1 MERDSATQRP
11 HVLVL
16 GGGFAGL
23 AVARGLRRAPVR
35 VTLLDQRNHHLFQP
49 LLYQV
54 ATAALSAAD
63 IAYPIR
69 AVLRQ
74 QRNARVLMGEAVR
87 IDLTAQTVELRDG
100 TLSFDYLVV
109 ATGAT
114 HSYFGNDQWAEF
126 APGLKCIDDALEIR
140 RRILFAYEAAERE
153 ADPAIQREWLTFA
166 VVGGGPT
173 GVELAGALAE
183 IGRFTV
189 AKDFRSIDPT
199 AVRVLLIEVQDRVL
213 PPYPEVLSEKAR
225 RQLEALG
232 VEVRTGAQVTAIDA
246 RGLEIGGERVAAR
259 TVLWAAGVAASPLA
273 RSLGAP
279 LDRAGRVEVRPDLC
293 LPEHPNVFV
302 IGDLMALSC
311 AGKPVPGVAPAAVQA
326 GKHTAKNLARRVAG
340 QVTLPFRYVDKGSLA
355 TVGRSAAVAHVGRL
369 RFAGFFAWVFW
380 WLVHILFLIGFRNRF
395 VVLFGWAWSYLTFQ
409 RGARLIT
416 GETGEMP
423 ELRDRPGGGDWA
435 SDAAADDPVSDQRR
449 T

>member
-1 MERDSATQRP
+1 M
-11 HVLVL
+11 
-16 GGGFAGL
+16 
-23 AVARGLRRAPVR
+23 
-35 VTLLDQRNHHLFQP
+35 
-49 LLYQV
+49 
-54 ATAALSAAD
+54 SAAD

-302 IGDLMALSC
+302 IGDLMALSF
-311 AGKPVPGVAPAAVQA
+311 AGKPVPGVAPAALQA

>member
-1 MERDSATQRP
+1 MPGWSA
-11 HVLVL
+11 
-16 GGGFAGL
+16 
-23 AVARGLRRAPVR
+23 
-35 VTLLDQRNHHLFQP
+35 
-49 LLYQV
+49 
-54 ATAALSAAD
+54 
-63 IAYPIR
+63 
-69 AVLRQ
+69 
-74 QRNARVLMGEAVR
+74 
-87 IDLTAQTVELRDG
+87 G
-100 TLSFDYLVV
+100 TPS
-109 ATGAT
+109 
-114 HSYFGNDQWAEF
+114 
-126 APGLKCIDDALEIR
+126 
-140 RRILFAYEAAERE
+140 
-153 ADPAIQREWLTFA
+153 
-166 VVGGGPT
+166 
-173 GVELAGALAE
+173 
-183 IGRFTV
+183 
-189 AKDFRSIDPT
+189 
-199 AVRVLLIEVQDRVL
+199 L
-213 PPYPEVLSEKAR
+213 PPNW
-225 RQLEALG
+225 
-232 VEVRTGAQVTAIDA
+232 
-246 RGLEIGGERVAAR
+246 RGG
-259 TVLWAAGVAASPLA
+259 ASPLA

-311 AGKPVPGVAPAAVQA
+311 AGKPVPGVAPAALQA

-423 ELRDRPGGGDWA
+423 ELRDRPGGGDWP